1 MKKEISRAGKGYGW
15 CGFALFVLSAV
26 LADAAVVKEAERVVE
41 LPPLIVEDAKVPT
54 RWRYATL
61 PGMEFLACCDD
72 DLTLQ
77 MMECVQRMMGQLD
90 QFVPPQLRLRMDA
103 PVSYVLFDEKSK
115 LQGASEIV
123 TEMDRANALKKTA
136 AGQNQAATREMKVRQ
151 IPNFRFWDRDK
162 LSVFFVMKEDIM
174 GSGALSLTP
183 SFVRYVL
190 EKRTPAMPRWFIEG
204 MMMLYETAKL
214 EGPEIRWRMLSNPVR
229 NAAVRDPHVV
239 LGPSV
244 WISAEETKLVRKKSE
259 AWHPPLLEFPA
270 IFNAPPP
277 VNPEVNPTTSVREVE
292 AERREGFVKN
302 DGVVVL
308 APLVVNGGPQFSD
321 DERRQRYLLWRSQ
334 AALFLRWALGH
345 DDPDRRAALWRF
357 VELASVRAVTEADFE
372 AAFRVTY
379 SEATKALLAYL
390 PRAMDGREPVALR
403 FPEVPPMPDVELRDP
418 TTAELARIKGD
429 LERLEVGFLKE
440 TQPQLAAHY
449 EAQARRTLRRAY
461 DKGVRDPELLA
472 VMGLCE
478 CDAGNDAAARP
489 FLEAATKAGVVRPR
503 AYYELARI
511 TYNALRTWDAE
522 AKFSAKQT
530 AELLQLLFA
539 ARTQSPPL
547 PEVYQL
553 IAAVWSRSEVA
564 PQRPHLGVLDEGV
577 RNFTS
582 NLGLVYAT
590 AKLNVDNG
598 FGAEAGGLI
607 DYGLRVAAEGPN
619 RELFRQLQ
627 AEAAVKKAAGA
638 PERGGK

>member
-1 MKKEISRAGKGYGW
+1 MPFLLLAPLANGVTDKEP
-15 CGFALFVLSAV
+15 
-26 LADAAVVKEAERVVE
+26 ERVVE
-41 LPPLIVEDAKVPT
+41 LPPLVVEDAKIPP

-77 MMECVQRMMGQLD
+77 LMETAQRMMQQLD
-90 QFVPPQLRLRMDA
+90 QFVPPQLRLRLDTR
-103 PVSYVLFDEKSK
+103 VSYVLFDEKSK

-123 TEMDRANALKKTA
+123 AGIDRDNALKKTA
-136 AGQNQAATREMKVRQ
+136 NAQNQASIREMTVRQ

-162 LSVFFVMKEDIM
+162 LSVFFVMKEDLM
-174 GSGALSLTP
+174 GSGALTLTP
-183 SFVRYVL
+183 GFVRYVL
-190 EKRTPAMPRWFIEG
+190 EKRTPALPRWFIEG
-204 MMMLYETAKL
+204 MMALYETAKL
-214 EGPEIRWRMLSNPVR
+214 EGPEIKWRMLANPVR
-229 NAAVRDPHVV
+229 VTGGQDPSVV
-239 LGPSV
+239 LGPAI
-244 WISAEETKLVRKKSE
+244 WISQEETKLIRKKSE
-259 AWHPPLLEFPA
+259 AWHPRLLELPE
-270 IFNAPPP
+270 IFNSPPP
-277 VNPEVNPTTSVREVE
+277 ANPDVKPVTSAREVE

-321 DERRQRYLLWRSQ
+321 EERRQHYLLWRSQ
-334 AALFLRWALGH
+334 AALFLRWAL
-345 DDPDRRAALWRF
+345 DRDEPDRRAELGRF
-357 VELASVRAVTEADFE
+357 VEQASVRNVTAADFE
-372 AAFRVTY
+372 AAFHVSY
-379 SEATKALLAYL
+379 SEATKALLEYL
-390 PRAMDGREPVALR
+390 PRAIAARSTVALR
-403 FPEVPPMPDVELRDP
+403 TPQVTPMPDVELRDP

-429 LERLEVGFLKE
+429 LERLEVAFLKE
-440 TQPQLAAHY
+440 MQPHVAAHY

-489 FLEAATKAGVVRPR
+489 FLEAATRAGVVRPR

-511 TYNALRTWDAE
+511 TYNALRAWDAE

-530 AELLQLLFA
+530 VELLQLLFA

-553 IAAVWSRSEVA
+553 IASVWRWSEVA
-564 PQRPHLGVLDEGV
+564 PQRSHLGVLDEGV
-577 RNFTS
+577 RNFPA

-590 AKLNVDNG
+590 AKLNLDNG
-598 FGAEAGGLI
+598 FGADAGELI
-607 DYGLRVAAEGPN
+607 NYGLRLASEGQN

-627 AEAAVKKAAGA
+627 TQAGLKKTA
-638 PERGGK
+638 PSQERGGN